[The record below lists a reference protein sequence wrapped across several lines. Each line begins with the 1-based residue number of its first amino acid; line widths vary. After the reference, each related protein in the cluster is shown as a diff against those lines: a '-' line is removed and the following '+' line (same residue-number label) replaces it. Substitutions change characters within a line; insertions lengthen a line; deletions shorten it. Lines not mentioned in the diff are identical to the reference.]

1 MSHNE
6 NGIRHEFDIVL
17 KPHVVVDNGVL
28 VVVDLVLFGVYSCV
42 FSKVVSNFFFI
53 FNLFLVLF

>member
-17 KPHVVVDNGVL
+17 KQHVVVDNCVL
-28 VVVDLVLFGVYSCV
+28 VVVDLVLFGVSSCV
-42 FSKVVSNFFFI
+42 FSKVVSIF